1 MGAAKTV
8 LGDTLLASLALSY
21 GNRAGGAVLTGM
33 GSDGA
38 AGLLAIRRAGG
49 LTFAQNPESCVVPG
63 MPEAALR
70 NGATDMMLSLEA
82 MASAMRSLSGVAP
95 TTPPVRN

>member
-1 MGAAKTV
+1 
-8 LGDTLLASLALSY
+8 
-21 GNRAGGAVLTGM
+21 M

-49 LTFAQNPESCVVPG
+49 ATFAQSPESCVVPG

-70 NGATDMMLSLEA
+70 IGATDMMLSLEA
-82 MASAMRSLSGVAP
+82 LASAMRSLTGAAP
-95 TTPPVRN
+95 MTPTVRN